1 MTPAGDAVPFDL
13 GESVVDGD
21 DDDPDPA
28 VVVNCPDATAE
39 EWDVDGEHTVAT
51 FPGNREYPD
60 AAPVVVVVFADV
72 LRDTVGEYAGEEPL
86 ALSDL
91 SDRRVPFYAFPAPR
105 LVPAD
110 AGDSSEDTDTDEG
123 STPTPDPAL
132 ETLAEELRGRGVS
145 VDLDADAGVL
155 RAEKLGEKYT
165 IHPDGT
171 VSGDGAVRDRLEAVT
186 REVVA

>member
-1 MTPAGDAVPFDL
+1 MTTAGDAVPFDL

-21 DDDPDPA
+21 DADPDPA

-39 EWDVDGEHTVAT
+39 EWDVDGEQTVAT

-72 LRDTVGEYAGEEPL
+72 LRDAIGEYAGEEPL
-86 ALSDL
+86 ALNDL
-91 SDRRVPFYAFPAPR
+91 SDWGVSFYAFPAQR
-105 LVPAD
+105 LVSAD
-110 AGDSSEDTDTDEG
+110 AGDSSVESDDGE
-123 STPTPDPAL
+123 SSMPTPDPAL
-132 ETLAEELRGRGVS
+132 ETLAEELCGRDVT

-155 RAEKLGEKYT
+155 RAEKLGETYT

-171 VSGDGAVRDRLEAVT
+171 FGTGLKP
-186 REVVA
+186 

>member
-1 MTPAGDAVPFDL
+1 MTPARDDVPFDL
-13 GESVVDGD
+13 GERVLDSD

-28 VVVNCPDATAE
+28 VVVNSPDATAE

-86 ALSDL
+86 GLSDL
-91 SDRRVPFYAFPAPR
+91 SDRGVPFYAFPAPR
-105 LVPAD
+105 LVSAD
-110 AGDSSEDTDTDEG
+110 AGDSPEDTDDGEG

-132 ETLAEELRGRGVS
+132 ETLAEELRGRGVT
-145 VDLDADAGVL
+145 VDLDADAGIL

-186 REVVA
+186 REVAP